1 MMNTEYQ
8 PVNSLQVVAFIVKF
22 CKANDIPLNI
32 TKLQKLMYCCYGV
45 VLAKTGLRLTDE
57 HPEAWQYGPVF
68 PDALKCVQFFDIDG
82 FKDSNSS
89 DIDKNPR
96 IKELIEA
103 TIQHFGKYSAFQLSR
118 WSHLKGSPW
127 YKASDGGVNLFS
139 ILSDDDIKQYFNTK
153 VLA

>member
-1 MMNTEYQ
+1 
-8 PVNSLQVVAFIVKF
+8 
-22 CKANDIPLNI
+22 
-32 TKLQKLMYCCYGV
+32 MYCCYGV

-89 DIDKNPR
+89 DIDNNLR
-96 IKELIEA
+96 IKELMEA
-103 TIQHFGKYSAFQLSR
+103 TIRHFGKYTALKLSN
-118 WSHLKGSPW
+118 WSHLSGSPW
-127 YKASDGGVNLFS
+127 YKASNGGENLFTP
-139 ILSDDDIKQYFNTK
+139 LSDSDIKQYFVTK